1 MLKFLLNNNWRWFE
15 LEASLR
21 GRDKW
26 TSNIKAWQELCW
38 HIFQALACIG
48 FRLWFSSRCKK
59 GYRKAWNIPV
69 SPCITMDHFSCVVLQ
84 CSSCLSFSRP
94 NVGIVCGD
102 EGHPCLSAFYELTLP
117 ELKYNPNPGPSLHL
131 IPTKV
136 PSISSSGQ
144 LNYKSGVNRRQLCH
158 WLCPLFH
165 PSGTA
170 LVATK

>member
-1 MLKFLLNNNWRWFE
+1 
-15 LEASLR
+15 
-21 GRDKW
+21 
-26 TSNIKAWQELCW
+26 
-38 HIFQALACIG
+38 
-48 FRLWFSSRCKK
+48 
-59 GYRKAWNIPV
+59 
-69 SPCITMDHFSCVVLQ
+69 MDHFSCVVLQ

-94 NVGIVCGD
+94 NVGIVCRD

-144 LNYKSGVNRRQLCH
+144 LNDKSGVNRRQLCQ

-165 PSGTA
+165 PSSIA
-170 LVATK
+170 LVCNKTTTRKEEHQRIVKCVKCEYPPKMARLNKIYDPTACGLNVVVFMLKHKNSGLLSPSYLSHYHYW